1 MEKEAFIR
9 DKQKDFN
16 LVGYT
21 AGVHVLELKLR
32 QQGVMSIGAK
42 QIKNKDKLSICCNFF
57 GYIFH

>member
-42 QIKNKDKLSICCNFF
+42 QIKKKPGEQSLC
-57 GYIFH
+57 

>member
-21 AGVHVLELKLR
+21 AGVHVLELQLR

-42 QIKNKDKLSICCNFF
+42 QIKETGEQSLC
-57 GYIFH
+57 